1 MASARADD
9 RKTSAT
15 KESPRG
21 WLGEL
26 HEATANLLFLF
37 VGLHVS
43 YVILFKRKFTFNMFR
58 DTPPRQRIGGSD

>member
-1 MASARADD
+1 MPSARADD
-9 RKTSAT
+9 RKGERHKGKS
-15 KESPRG
+15 EG

-37 VGLHVS
+37 VGLPVS
-43 YVILFKRKFTFNMFR
+43 YVILFKRKLTFNMFK